1 MDVEFFCNDARTKF
15 LQPNSVDMFLC
26 HPPYI
31 TTDKQVYGGDAN
43 RQIQNQEYDDYIKGY
58 IESIK
63 HIEYALKDTG
73 SALVILKNHNSSF
86 DVISKIKT
94 ETNLIITKTLIWDYS
109 DSKIFENVKE
119 RTGDEFALILLLH
132 KQINV
137 PRYEKMRNFIIKA
150 HWDTQE
156 EVIQNLQE
164 YQDRGY
170 VWDCFTEK
178 LAEILIDNYS
188 LPGQVVADIFGG
200 TGTTAKVA
208 LRMGRKTIY
217 NDASHQQYLIAKK
230 RVLDA

>member
-1 MDVEFFCNDARTKF
+1 MDAEFFCNDARTKF

-31 TTDKQVYGGDAN
+31 TTDKKVYGGDAN

-58 IESIK
+58 VESIK

-73 SALVILKNHNSSF
+73 SALVILKNHDSSF

-119 RTGDEFALILLLH
+119 RNGDEFALILLLH
-132 KQINV
+132 KQTNI

-156 EVIQNLQE
+156 EVIQNLKE
-164 YQDRGY
+164 YQDR
-170 VWDCFTEK
+170 
-178 LAEILIDNYS
+178 
-188 LPGQVVADIFGG
+188 
-200 TGTTAKVA
+200 
-208 LRMGRKTIY
+208 
-217 NDASHQQYLIAKK
+217 
-230 RVLDA
+230 